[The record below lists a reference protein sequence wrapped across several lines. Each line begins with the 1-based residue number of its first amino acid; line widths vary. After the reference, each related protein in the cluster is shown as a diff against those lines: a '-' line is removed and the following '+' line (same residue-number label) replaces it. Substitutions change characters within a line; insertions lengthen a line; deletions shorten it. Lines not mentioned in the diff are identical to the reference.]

1 MTTATERQEARAA
14 HTRRDRRMIAN
25 GARGL
30 RARLLAQ
37 GGRPSRRNYQVRSF
51 IAMAMGEA
59 PFA

>member
-1 MTTATERQEARAA
+1 
-14 HTRRDRRMIAN
+14 MIAN